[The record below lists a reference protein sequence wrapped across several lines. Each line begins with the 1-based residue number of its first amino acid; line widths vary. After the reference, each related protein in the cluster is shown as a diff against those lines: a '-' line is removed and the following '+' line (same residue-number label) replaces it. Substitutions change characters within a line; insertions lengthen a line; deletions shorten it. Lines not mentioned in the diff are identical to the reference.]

1 MTLSDF
7 DQALRHK
14 YRVEPGGAFVPGV
27 TSVISIADKPGLRWA
42 SSKIAAETAVLNS
55 RKKRTIVPAHRAKLA
70 ASKGKT
76 DSAIKN
82 RTLAENGTDDEIYVH
97 FCRGEFDRQWRAKAT
112 RGNRVHDVAERWS
125 RGEAVE
131 VLDEDSKYVDALETF
146 HKIYKPKFKHV
157 ECVVLNREFSY
168 GGRFDCIVELDG
180 PGAEGLMMGDWKT
193 GGEYVDSV
201 SQQFEAYMQ
210 CQLPRYDAKGQLE
223 SFEFLPQLDGARAI
237 YLGGDGTVSVKDPF
251 AIVPRHVAWRAFEA
265 SLDLFNAVKEMN
277 NYIDNLEES

>member
-7 DQALRHK
+7 DQAMRHK
-14 YRVEPGGAFVPGV
+14 YRVESGGPFVPGV
-27 TSVISIADKPGLRWA
+27 TSVINIADKAGLKWA
-42 SSKIAAETAVLNS
+42 SSKIAAETAVINS

-76 DSAIKN
+76 ESAIKN
-82 RTLAENGTDDEIYVH
+82 RTLAENGTDDEIYIH

-146 HKIYKPKFKHV
+146 HKLYKPKFHYV
-157 ECVVLNREFSY
+157 ECVVLNRERKY
-168 GGRFDCIVELDG
+168 GGRFDGITELDG
-180 PGAEGLMMGDWKT
+180 PGAEGLYWIDYKS

-201 SQQFEAYMQ
+201 AQQFAGYMD
-210 CQLPRYDAKGQLE
+210 CEFPIYDDHGKLTGLMSIPE
-223 SFEFLPQLDGARAI
+223 SDGARTV

-265 SLDLFNAVKEMN
+265 SLDLFNAVQEMN
-277 NYIDNLEES
+277 NYIGKEES